1 MPWLRGVRGRRG
13 GNRPGQDL
21 PSQLLCLH
29 DLQVSV
35 ASANRE
41 VLDFALRAWNVR
53 FDLELYLV
61 LKYFSFK
68 KLIFTDV

>member
-1 MPWLRGVRGRRG
+1 MPWLRGVCGRRG
-13 GNRPGQDL
+13 GDRPGQDL

-41 VLDFALRAWNVR
+41 VLDSALRAWNLR
-53 FDLELYLV
+53 FGLELYLV

-68 KLIFTDV
+68 KIMFTDV

>member
-41 VLDFALRAWNVR
+41 VLDSAIRAWNVR
-53 FDLELYLV
+53 FGLELYLV